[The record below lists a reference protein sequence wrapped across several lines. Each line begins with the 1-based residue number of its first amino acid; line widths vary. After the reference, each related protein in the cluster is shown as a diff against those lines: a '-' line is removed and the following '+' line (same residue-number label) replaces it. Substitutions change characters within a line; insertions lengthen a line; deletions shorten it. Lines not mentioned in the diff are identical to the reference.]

1 MIKDQKEFYNY
12 IRKEYKNMED
22 ADKIPNFMKVYYE
35 LDRAS
40 AYEMNKFYYA
50 VCNYI
55 FLGIVPKKEI
65 LSSNNWKSIEP
76 YVIEERNRLLKENG
90 EV

>member
-1 MIKDQKEFYNY
+1 MIKDEKEFYNY

-40 AYEMNKFYYA
+40 SYEMNKFYYA

-76 YVIEERNRLLKENG
+76 YAIEERNRLLKENG

>member
-65 LSSNNWKSIEP
+65 LSSSTK
-76 YVIEERNRLLKENG
+76 RNRRD
-90 EV
+90 

>member
-1 MIKDQKEFYNY
+1 MIKDQKELYNY

-40 AYEMNKFYYA
+40 TYEMNKLY
-50 VCNYI
+50 
-55 FLGIVPKKEI
+55 
-65 LSSNNWKSIEP
+65 
-76 YVIEERNRLLKENG
+76 
-90 EV
+90 

>member
-1 MIKDQKEFYNY
+1 
-12 IRKEYKNMED
+12 
-22 ADKIPNFMKVYYE
+22 
-35 LDRAS
+35 
-40 AYEMNKFYYA
+40 MNKFYYA

-76 YVIEERNRLLKENG
+76 YAIEERNRLLKENG

>member
-50 VCNYI
+50 C
-55 FLGIVPKKEI
+55 
-65 LSSNNWKSIEP
+65 
-76 YVIEERNRLLKENG
+76 LLYTSDAADEL
-90 EV
+90 

>member
-76 YVIEERNRLLKENG
+76 YAIEERKKVLEANG

>member
-50 VCNYI
+50 ICNYI

-65 LSSNNWKSIEP
+65 LSSNNWKSIES
-76 YVIEERNRLLKENG
+76 YAIEERNRLLKENG

>member
-76 YVIEERNRLLKENG
+76 YAIEEINRLLKENG

>member
-35 LDRAS
+35 IERANS
-40 AYEMNKFYYA
+40 YEMNKFYYA

-55 FLGIVPKKEI
+55 YLGIMPKKEI
-65 LSSNNWKSIEP
+65 LGSENWENIKT
-76 YVIEERNRLLKENG
+76 YAIEERKKSIRS
-90 EV
+90 